1 MAKTVEAGSLVT
13 IFVTVWDLRG
23 NIVDQTGEEGVSL
36 RCGNEDV
43 FPRMDQ
49 ALVGK
54 KEGESFD
61 VILEP
66 EESFGDFDENLV
78 HLVPV
83 ASLGVKNLKKGM
95 RFSHIPGVPVDE
107 GRAYIVTD
115 IADGQ
120 AVLDGNHP
128 YAGWTLRFS
137 VKVLR
142 VESLEEG
149 DVDDSDIFIP
159 DFLKPASA
167 SVKREAEDMLDVE
180 RARKRISEALDRRE
194 QSEPAHPMGSGLF
207 TSFVPNKDE

>member
-36 RCGNEDV
+36 RCGSEDV

-167 SVKREAEDMLDVE
+167 SVKREAEEMLDVE

-207 TSFVPNKDE
+207 TSFVPKKDE